1 MKRTL
6 LFLIC
11 VIYSVLATAKVTIEM
26 EKEGGVYK
34 VPCIVNGLRM
44 RFIFDT
50 GAANVCISETMAN
63 YMLENDYLQKEDII
77 GTGQS
82 SVADGRIVDHV
93 KIKLATI
100 EIGGLKLND
109 VEAVVI
115 TGQSAPLLLGQSAI
129 RKMGKISIIDSNLII
144 ESMNDCTDENIQHWT
159 NLADSY
165 YSNRVYDE
173 AIKYYLKLYD
183 CNVLSD
189 YGIYVLA
196 DCYYSI
202 NQIDKAKYYLKIL
215 EQKTIEGYELSFAAD
230 YSSLAMMYSLIGSC
244 YVNDNKYASIKY
256 NKRALE
262 YALLDNDM
270 NLATNYYLII
280 SIIYMSM
287 EEMNKA
293 YENAD
298 AGFRTRLEYKY
309 PAVFEYYKKN
319 INKLSL
325 LEILEHYR
333 WGQDELLGD
342 LLFVMSMVYFRQYG
356 VYPDPL
362 IKIAAKMGSSMA
374 ADFL

>member
-165 YSNRVYDE
+165 YSSRVYDE

-215 EQKTIEGYELSFAAD
+215 EQKTIEGNELSFAAD

-244 YVNDNKYASIKY
+244 YVNDNKYAK
-256 NKRALE
+256 
-262 YALLDNDM
+262 
-270 NLATNYYLII
+270 
-280 SIIYMSM
+280 
-287 EEMNKA
+287 EE
-293 YENAD
+293 
-298 AGFRTRLEYKY
+298 
-309 PAVFEYYKKN
+309 
-319 INKLSL
+319 
-325 LEILEHYR
+325 
-333 WGQDELLGD
+333 
-342 LLFVMSMVYFRQYG
+342 
-356 VYPDPL
+356 
-362 IKIAAKMGSSMA
+362 
-374 ADFL
+374 